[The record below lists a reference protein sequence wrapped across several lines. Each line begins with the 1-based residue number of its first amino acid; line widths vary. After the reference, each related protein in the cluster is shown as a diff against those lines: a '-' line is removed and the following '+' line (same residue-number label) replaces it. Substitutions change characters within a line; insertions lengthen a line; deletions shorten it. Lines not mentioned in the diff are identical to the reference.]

1 MATRQD
7 DFLDLYRTG
16 LSEMLAMTRSSLDEF
31 EQLRSRQLEAIRE
44 ALSENAE
51 LTGELAGAQDME
63 RLLAIQ
69 ARFANHQMEVALG
82 YWGRLCEA
90 ASHSQLDAMRRLEAQ
105 ATKFN
110 QRAASLLDTAP
121 AGTEPLVAAMRAFF
135 QTAQTACG
143 MGAQATE
150 QAAKAAEAQFENAT
164 AGIRTALADAR
175 KRSAA

>member
-1 MATRQD
+1 MPTQQD
-7 DFLDLYRTG
+7 DFLNLYRAG
-16 LSEMLAMTRSSLDEF
+16 LAEMLAMTRATLDEF
-31 EQLRSRQLEAIRE
+31 EQLRSGQLEAIRE

-51 LTGELAGAQDME
+51 LTGEIAGAQDMQ

-90 ASHSQLDAMRRLEAQ
+90 ASHTQLDAMRRLEAQ

-110 QRAASLLDTAP
+110 QRAASMLDTAP
-121 AGTEPLVAAMRAFF
+121 AGTEPMVAAMRAFLEA
-135 QTAQTACG
+135 AQTACG
-143 MGAQATE
+143 LGAQATE
-150 QAAKAAEAQFENAT
+150 QAAKATEAQFETAT
-164 AGIRTALADAR
+164 AGIRSALADAS

>member
-1 MATRQD
+1 MPAPQN
-7 DFLDLYRTG
+7 DFLDLYRAG
-16 LSEMLAMTRSSLDEF
+16 LAEMLAMTRATLDEF

-44 ALSENAE
+44 ALNENAE
-51 LTGELAGAQDME
+51 LTGEITGAQDME

-90 ASHSQLDAMRRLEAQ
+90 ASHTQLDAMRRLEAQ

-110 QRAASLLDTAP
+110 QRATSMLDAAP
-121 AGTEPLVAAMRAFF
+121 AGAEPMVSAMRAFLEA
-135 QTAQTACG
+135 AQTACG
-143 MGAQATE
+143 LGAQATE
-150 QAAKAAEAQFENAT
+150 QAAKATEAQFETAT
-164 AGIRTALADAR
+164 AGIRSALADAR

>member
-1 MATRQD
+1 MPTQQD
-7 DFLDLYRTG
+7 DFLNLYRAG
-16 LSEMLAMTRSSLDEF
+16 LAEMLAMTRATLDEF

-44 ALSENAE
+44 ALAENAE
-51 LTGELAGAQDME
+51 LTGEIAGAQDMQ

-90 ASHSQLDAMRRLEAQ
+90 ASHTQLDAMRRLEAQ

-110 QRAASLLDTAP
+110 QRAASMLDTAP
-121 AGTEPLVAAMRAFF
+121 PGSEPMVAAMRAFLEA
-135 QTAQTACG
+135 AQTACG
-143 MGAQATE
+143 LGAQATE
-150 QAAKAAEAQFENAT
+150 QAAKAAETQFETAT
-164 AGIRTALADAR
+164 AGIRSALADAS

>member
-1 MATRQD
+1 MPTPQD
-7 DFLDLYRTG
+7 DFLDLYRAG
-16 LSEMLAMTRSSLDEF
+16 LAEMLAMTRATLDEF

-44 ALSENAE
+44 ALAENAE
-51 LTGELAGAQDME
+51 LTGEVAGAQDMQ

-90 ASHSQLDAMRRLEAQ
+90 ASHTQLDAMRRLEAQ

-110 QRAASLLDTAP
+110 QRAASVLDAAP
-121 AGTEPLVAAMRAFF
+121 AGSEPMVSAMRAFLEA
-135 QTAQTACG
+135 AQTACG
-143 MGAQATE
+143 LGAQATE
-150 QAAKAAEAQFENAT
+150 QAARATEAQFVTAT
-164 AGIRTALADAR
+164 AGIRSAIADAR

>member
-1 MATRQD
+1 MSTQQD

-16 LSEMLAMTRSSLDEF
+16 LAEMLAMSRATLDEI
-31 EQLRSRQLEAIRE
+31 EQLRSRQLDAIRE
-44 ALSENAE
+44 ALDENAE
-51 LTGELAGAQDME
+51 LTGAIAGAQDME

-110 QRAASLLDTAP
+110 QRTASMLDAAPQGA
-121 AGTEPLVAAMRAFF
+121 EPMVAAMRAFLEA
-135 QTAQTACG
+135 AQMACG
-143 MGAQATE
+143 LGAQATE
-150 QAAKAAEAQFENAT
+150 QAAKATEAQFETAT
-164 AGIRTALADAR
+164 AGIRSALADAR
-175 KRSAA
+175 KQSAA